1 MKFKVCATVS
11 KNREFPFRAIT
22 MFFFFLVPLQMHSSI
37 TTMLIPVQIQIAQ
50 QITEL
55 KTATSKFICQL

>member
-1 MKFKVCATVS
+1 MKFKLCATVS

-22 MFFFFLVPLQMHSSI
+22 IFFLVPLQMHSSI
-37 TTMLIPVQIQIAQ
+37 TTMLIPVQIQRAQ